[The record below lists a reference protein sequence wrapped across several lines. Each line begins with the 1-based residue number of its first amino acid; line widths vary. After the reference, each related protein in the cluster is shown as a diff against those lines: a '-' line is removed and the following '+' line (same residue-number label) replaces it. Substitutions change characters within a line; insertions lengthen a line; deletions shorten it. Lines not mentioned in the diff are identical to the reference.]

1 MGTWGFGPFE
11 NDAALDWVIALK
23 RSRDREFPLDA
34 LRRVAAVG
42 PMDGRD
48 GEVGVAAA
56 ETVAASRGWPAESLP
71 DGVWDWLGCTA
82 GLAEAATVKLALRA
96 IDAIEDESSELRGLW
111 DEVGSAEWRERM
123 ADLRDRLGAPARGIS
138 PPPPPPEVRV
148 GVGDVAQ
155 LLTSA
160 GQVAFIQFI
169 GKEDRG
175 LDLIRV
181 LPGLFSAP
189 PWGDALAALIGGDT
203 AFLSLGSFP
212 GMSRLAGSQHKGNYP
227 IPLPLRGPQPLKLHL
242 KRGGG
247 SITYQGRK
255 MSAEEFATLHPDIDQ
270 TMLADW
276 ARVPFPDTMLGMIE
290 QEWRP
295 WMGDNDFEEGHPPP
309 RSTPYPPTA
318 QQGKFL
324 LDS

>member
-1 MGTWGFGPFE
+1 MGTWGLGSFE

-23 RSRDREFPLDA
+23 RSRDREFPLGV

-56 ETVAASRGWPAESLP
+56 ETVAASRGWPTESLP
-71 DGVWDWLGCTA
+71 DGVWDWLERTG
-82 GLAEAATVKLALRA
+82 GLAEASMAELALRA
-96 IDAIEDESSELRGLW
+96 IDAIEDESSELRALW

-123 ADLRDRLGAPARGIS
+123 ADLRERLGASAREIS
-138 PPPPPPEVRV
+138 PPLPPPEIRVRE
-148 GVGDVAQ
+148 GDVVQ

-160 GQVAFIQFI
+160 GQTAFIQFI

-181 LPGLFSAP
+181 LPGLFSVP

-203 AFLSLGSFP
+203 AFLSLGSFR
-212 GMSRLAGSQHKGNYP
+212 GMLGLAGSRHKENYP
-227 IPLPLRGPQPLKLHL
+227 IPPPLRGPQPLKLHL
-242 KRGGG
+242 KGGGG
-247 SITYQGRK
+247 SVTYQGRK
-255 MSAEEFATLHPDIDQ
+255 MPAEEFATLHPDIDQ

-276 ARVPFPDTMLGMIE
+276 ARVPFPDTLLGMIE

-295 WMGDNDFEEGHPPP
+295 WMGDNDFGNSHPPP
-309 RSTPYPPTA
+309 RPAPYPPTA
-318 QQGKFL
+318 QQGRFL